1 MHLRTALI
9 GATLVLA
16 ACQPQ
21 VPDSAAGVGFD
32 DYQSYAADREA
43 QLTGRTAPAT
53 ESSQIAQE
61 TMAALGT
68 TAPAAAPAPGAP
80 LSATAGAAAP
90 VATATAAPIAPAA
103 PRNNTGISDEQ
114 NFDAVSA
121 RESIESD
128 AARLAANRQA
138 YVVIQPT
145 ALPTRPEDGRPN
157 IVAYALQ
164 TNNPVGVQLYSR
176 SGLNTQGRYERA
188 CGRFASP
195 DLAQEEFL
203 ASGGPE
209 RDRLGVDPDGD
220 GYACWWNPAPFR
232 AARASGG

>member
-1 MHLRTALI
+1 MHLGKAMI
-9 GATLVLA
+9 GACLVLA
-16 ACQPQ
+16 ACAPS

-32 DYQSYAADREA
+32 DYTSYQTSREA
-43 QLTGRTAPAT
+43 ELAGRPAPVP
-53 ESSQIAQE
+53 EGPQIAQE

-68 TAPAAAPAPGAP
+68 TAPLSATAPGGVAVAAAPAATPMSAP
-80 LSATAGAAAP
+80 AAAP
-90 VATATAAPIAPAA
+90 AATSNA
-103 PRNNTGISDEQ
+103 GISDEQ

-128 AARLAANRQA
+128 AARIAQNRQA

-145 ALPTRPEDGRPN
+145 SLPTRPEDGRPN
-157 IVAYALQ
+157 IVAFALA
-164 TNNPVGVQLYSR
+164 TNNPVGTQLYSR
-176 SGLNTQGRYERA
+176 SGLNAQSRYDRA
-188 CGRFASP
+188 CMRFASP

-220 GYACWWNPAPFR
+220 GYACWWDPTPFR
-232 AARASGG
+232 AARAAGG

>member
-43 QLTGRTAPAT
+43 QLAGRTAPMT

-68 TAPAAAPAPGAP
+68 TAPTSAPVPGAP
-80 LSATAGAAAP
+80 LSATPIATAP
-90 VATATAAPIAPAA
+90 VATASAAPAA
-103 PRNNTGISDEQ
+103 PRSNTSISDEQ

-128 AARLAANRQA
+128 AARIAANRQA

-164 TNNPVGVQLYSR
+164 TNNPVGTQLYSR

-188 CGRFASP
+188 CMRFASP

>member
-43 QLTGRTAPAT
+43 QLAGRTAPMT

-68 TAPAAAPAPGAP
+68 TAPTSAPVPGAP
-80 LSATAGAAAP
+80 LSATPIATAP
-90 VATATAAPIAPAA
+90 VATAPATPAA
-103 PRNNTGISDEQ
+103 PRSNTSISDEQ

-128 AARLAANRQA
+128 AARIAANRQA

-164 TNNPVGVQLYSR
+164 TNNPVGTQLYSR

-188 CGRFASP
+188 CMRFASP

>member
-1 MHLRTALI
+1 MHLRTALL
-9 GATLVLA
+9 GVTLVLA

-43 QLTGRTAPAT
+43 QLTGRTAPVT
-53 ESSQIAQE
+53 ESSQIAQD

-68 TAPAAAPAPGAP
+68 TAPAAAPVPGAP
-80 LSATAGAAAP
+80 LAATTGAAVP
-90 VATATAAPIAPAA
+90 VATATAAPAASTA
-103 PRNNTGISDEQ
+103 PRNNASISDEQ

-128 AARLAANRQA
+128 AARIAANRQA

-157 IVAYALQ
+157 IVAFALQ
-164 TNNPVGVQLYSR
+164 TNNPVGAQLYSR

-188 CGRFASP
+188 CMRFASP

-220 GYACWWNPAPFR
+220 GFACWWNPEPFR
-232 AARASGG
+232 AARSGG

>member
-43 QLTGRTAPAT
+43 QLTGQTGPAT

-68 TAPAAAPAPGAP
+68 TAPVPATGAP
-80 LSATAGAAAP
+80 LSATPNATAP
-90 VATATAAPIAPAA
+90 VATATTAPAV
-103 PRNNTGISDEQ
+103 PGTNTGISDEQ

-128 AARLAANRQA
+128 AARIAANREA
-138 YVVIQPT
+138 FVVIQPT

-157 IVAYALQ
+157 IVAFALA
-164 TNNPVGVQLYSR
+164 TNNPVGTQLYSR

-188 CGRFASP
+188 CTRFASP

-232 AARASGG
+232 AARQSGG

>member
-1 MHLRTALI
+1 MHLRTALL

-43 QLTGRTAPAT
+43 QLTGRTAPMT

-68 TAPAAAPAPGAP
+68 SAPAAAPVPGAP
-80 LSATAGAAAP
+80 LSATAGTAAP
-90 VATATAAPIAPAA
+90 VATATAAPAA
-103 PRNNTGISDEQ
+103 PRSNTSISDEQ

-128 AARLAANRQA
+128 AARIAANRQA

-164 TNNPVGVQLYSR
+164 TNNPVGTQLYSR

>member
-1 MHLRTALI
+1 MYLRTALI

-43 QLTGRTAPAT
+43 QLAGRTGPVT

-61 TMAALGT
+61 AMAALGT
-68 TAPAAAPAPGAP
+68 SAPVPATGAP
-80 LSATAGAAAP
+80 LSATPIATAP
-90 VATATAAPIAPAA
+90 VAAAAPAA
-103 PRNNTGISDEQ
+103 PRTSAGISDEQ

-128 AARLAANRQA
+128 AARIAANREA
-138 YVVIQPT
+138 FVVIQPT

-157 IVAYALQ
+157 IVAFALA
-164 TNNPVGVQLYSR
+164 TNNPVGTQLYSR
-176 SGLNTQGRYERA
+176 SGLNTQGRYDRA
-188 CGRFASP
+188 CMRFASP

-232 AARASGG
+232 AARQSGG